1 MTDALTISG
10 LRIRTRTHAIVDG
23 IDLALERGGI
33 HGLAG
38 ESGSGKTMTALAV
51 LGLLPGSMTASGSI
65 RLADDAGA
73 GTGSTGAGSTASGIE
88 LVGASRQV
96 LGAVRGRRVAMVF
109 QDPSTSLHPQLT
121 VGRQLT
127 DHLRHHLGLS
137 KAAARS
143 KAEALLERVRV
154 PDARAALSRYPHQ
167 FSGGQRQRIAI
178 AVALACDPTVLL
190 ADEPTTALDVTVQAG
205 VLQLL
210 RELVDDGGLSILL
223 VTHDLGVMSAVADEV
238 TVMRQGLV
246 VESAPREKLFTAPQ
260 DAYTRSLLAALPGS
274 SFEES
279 PEVLVEELVEGHE
292 AGSAGGAAGSVG
304 GLAVEGGS
312 AVDGADDVEGG
323 AR

>member
-1 MTDALTISG
+1 MSDALTISG
-10 LRIRTRTHAIVDG
+10 LRIRTRSHAIVDG
-23 IDLALERGGI
+23 IDLALRRGGI

-65 RLADDAGA
+65 RLADDTGD
-73 GTGSTGAGSTASGIE
+73 GTTE

-127 DHLRHHLGLS
+127 DHLRHHLGLG
-137 KAAARS
+137 KEAARS
-143 KAEALLERVRV
+143 RAEALLERVRV
-154 PDARAALSRYPHQ
+154 PDARAALGRYPHQ

-178 AVALACDPTVLL
+178 AVALACEPSVLL

-246 VESAPREKLFTAPQ
+246 VESAPRERLFTAPQ
-260 DAYTRSLLAALPGS
+260 DEYTRALLAALPGS

-279 PEVLVEELVEGHE
+279 PEQLVAELVEGHE
-292 AGSAGGAAGSVG
+292 KAAAEDDPGAATAG
-304 GLAVEGGS
+304 
-312 AVDGADDVEGG
+312 DVEGG